1 MIRAELWFAVH
12 VYFLFVELLI
22 CFCWSVHAI
31 VDVLLVLLLSI
42 VSWSFTPTSLFF
54 LYYVLY
60 FMFHILI
67 CLLFWYKLI
76 FIFILSD
83 WLAVVTVLYST
94 IYVHKFALFYELCS
108 QSLWCAAH
116 LPRSKLLLKI
126 FRRDVDVARS
136 ESGELSKDGHRPSTD
151 LEMRI
156 HSEDAMRAQIALQPL
171 PFT

>member
-1 MIRAELWFAVH
+1 MFESTRYRILVYSKNLQIRNLTNPSILSSKPACLSNTGTVSTCQCLFVIMIRAELWFAVH

-67 CLLFWYKLI
+67 CLLIYHVRI
-76 FIFILSD
+76 FIFYLI
-83 WLAVVTVLYST
+83 
-94 IYVHKFALFYELCS
+94 
-108 QSLWCAAH
+108 
-116 LPRSKLLLKI
+116 RLLLFCI
-126 FRRDVDVARS
+126 
-136 ESGELSKDGHRPSTD
+136 
-151 LEMRI
+151 
-156 HSEDAMRAQIALQPL
+156 
-171 PFT
+171 